1 MLINILVSKAMS
13 QIPDGWRPLRQTSLW
28 TDTVNLGDLQ
38 DLIADLR
45 LPLTQMHAQE
55 KYYGLWSLDTV
66 FQDRTGRYHLL
77 PDISQDV
84 SKQPDQ
90 QPVLPVCAAF
100 EQFSDDA
107 AWPLGEHTDV
117 YGLAALMR
125 FLMLKTPP
133 MKAINRLVDDQERL
147 TSLGLED
154 RFNRQYL
161 RGIDRAMAV
170 EINDRIGSLDEFSEV
185 LGVPVM
191 QQSQA
196 MSLQNQAITEVAPA
210 ITSTPSVVA
219 PDSTL
224 SPMSELAKEEVEV
237 ETKAE
242 ATAENAVIAE
252 SSSVLLEEVS
262 SVPAVDSA
270 PIEQTTP
277 AKEPEPKAV
286 ASSEELVKAVAETE
300 EKALVESESPSTEEK
315 AATSS
320 IGLDELGMGGAPLT
334 AAPASA
340 DKELIRE
347 VEPQKAVVSSVGAVE
362 ETTNPETSFD
372 SLKAQ
377 QKALQRQH
385 KMPSM
390 LLIYGATAAVL
401 VVVLSTL
408 FYLLFSKDTTK
419 EIENIQAQYEQ
430 IQQDAL
436 AQSEKATE
444 AALAQNEHV
453 NQTVNSA
460 VESMTQAPATVSS
473 DTNAL
478 NVMTETQASSANASA
493 ETPVAGTQM
502 VQTVSTQATDSTVA
516 LTSTSDAPSTQH
528 ESAPQPE
535 SVAQPLALEE
545 PQEAAPET
553 PALTAVETTLAQQ
566 EIERQ
571 RQLELELERERERE
585 AQERRLAAEQERA
598 ERLRLQQEEE
608 QERQRL
614 QAQVQAEKEKRE
626 RQQAMGTLN
635 LDIRPW
641 GNVSINGR
649 GYGASPPRNSIRLA
663 PGTYNV
669 VVTNGDL
676 PAYRTTVT
684 IESGGRAGLSHLFE

>member
-13 QIPDGWRPLRQTSLW
+13 QIPDGWRPLRQTTLW
-28 TDTVNLGDLQ
+28 TDTLNLGDLQ

-77 PDISQDV
+77 PGISQDV

-196 MSLQNQAITEVAPA
+196 ITEVAPA
-210 ITSTPSVVA
+210 ITSTPGVIA

-242 ATAENAVIAE
+242 TAVENVVIEE
-252 SSSVLLEEVS
+252 SSSVPVEAVS
-262 SVPAVDSA
+262 SVPPVDSA
-270 PIEQTTP
+270 PIEQTTV
-277 AKEPEPKAV
+277 AKESEPKAV

-300 EKALVESESPSTEEK
+300 EKAPAESPSMEEK
-315 AATSS
+315 AVTSS

-340 DKELIRE
+340 DTELIKK
-347 VEPQKAVVSSVGAVE
+347 VEPQKVVMASVEAVE
-362 ETTNPETSFD
+362 ETAGSETSFD

-390 LLIYGATAAVL
+390 LLIYGATAAAL

-430 IQQDAL
+430 TQQEAL

-444 AALAQNEHV
+444 AALAQLEHV
-453 NQTVNSA
+453 NQTVNAA
-460 VESMTQAPATVSS
+460 VESMKQAPATVLS

-478 NVMTETQASSANASA
+478 NPMTETQAPSANASTEA
-493 ETPVAGTQM
+493 PVARSQK
-502 VQTVSTQATDSTVA
+502 VQTLSAQTTDSTVT
-516 LTSTSDAPSTQH
+516 LTSTRDAPSTQH
-528 ESAPQPE
+528 EAAPQPE
-535 SVAQPLALEE
+535 SVAQPLALEK
-545 PQEAAPET
+545 PQEAEPEAPL
-553 PALTAVETTLAQQ
+553 LTTVETTLAQQ

-585 AQERRLAAEQERA
+585 AQARRLAAEQERK

-626 RQQAMGTLN
+626 RQQAMGTLS

-641 GNVSINGR
+641 GNVSVNGR